1 MEVIASGSVEKKF
14 NKEVKFSSCSNLMD
28 LLVDKVVKEASDKI
42 LKKLFK
48 DETETI
54 SEKEKSATKTK
65 SPVKT
70 KSAPN
75 VNYALPLD

>member
-1 MEVIASGSVEKKF
+1 
-14 NKEVKFSSCSNLMD
+14 MD

-48 DETETI
+48 DEAETT

-65 SPVKT
+65 SPVKI